1 MKFIH
6 GNVLRAFT
14 PILIAGMFFSVGSGS
29 ALAQESED
37 ELALE
42 EVIVTARKMK
52 ENIQEVPV
60 AITAIGA
67 DLINDMT
74 LRGLADI
81 SKITAG
87 LSFESKWG
95 RSDNRPVIRGQG
107 TINGASGVS
116 YFIDGVYIATSIDD
130 YDINDVERI
139 EIVKGPQS
147 ALYGRNTY
155 AGAINIVTKSP
166 GREMSGRASVLL
178 AEDDEYEISAT
189 LRGPMTENLSGGITG
204 RYYERGG
211 PFTNIWNDSEIGE
224 QESSSV
230 SGVLD
235 YDKGALNVRF
245 RAYLGRSEDGQT
257 PIYATRTADNNC
269 YFDDGPIYAGQGRYF
284 CGTIEAGDINMDWPR
299 QVPDARST
307 SDTLQ
312 TSLSIDY
319 DINDNW
325 IFTSVTGYNE
335 RDEELVTDGDYLP
348 TSFQT
353 SNFTPNGFPFTGF
366 EDGPPYGYG
375 YAPSMIDFT
384 FSNSSDAKDF
394 SQEIRF
400 TFSNDRWSGLF
411 GAYYYDGE
419 NTTRD
424 IRELPPWGQ
433 DDADASFFAEFLRM
447 QGVCAANPT
456 CEFMIPFGTSEI
468 VVPRNVNALDI
479 RNTAL
484 FGMLAFNFSD
494 TWRLTVEGRWQEEKV
509 TQNTIVQNLGE
520 PVSDASN
527 DSATFDSFNPR
538 VTLDWQLTDTNMLY
552 LLYAEGNKPGG
563 FNSVTAIKAGL
574 PTYDEETVESIE
586 FGSKN
591 VFADG
596 QLVANFAAYFNK
608 IDGYQLT
615 QLAQSGSNTTTALVN
630 AGDADVKGLEL
641 EMQYRPIAAEGLTL
655 IFNYAWNDSEFTRGT
670 DQNQGVLD
678 DVADDGLVNCSTGDE
693 FPEDED
699 CTSKFGSIVGHS
711 IPRGAEHQAF
721 FDAEFRRPFGSGN
734 WDWFIGAN
742 YSYEDN
748 KWSQVHNL
756 AGTGSTNLVGARL
769 GFSNEN
775 WLLQLFGRNLTGEDA
790 VPGVLRYAEP
800 YEFKRNF
807 AVSPRRDTYFGL
819 RATYNF

>member
-1 MKFIH
+1 MLFIATAYF
-6 GNVLRAFT
+6 LT
-14 PILIAGMFFSVGSGS
+14 AGATIGF
-29 ALAQESED
+29 AQENDED
-37 ELALE
+37 DLLMEQ
-42 EVIVTARKMK
+42 VTVTARKME

-67 DLINDMT
+67 DLIDDLT

-107 TINGASGVS
+107 TINGDSGVS

-139 EIVKGPQS
+139 EVVKGPQS

-166 GREMSGRASVLL
+166 GDEMSGRASVLV

-211 PFTNIWNDSEIGE
+211 PFTNTFDGSDIGE

-235 YDKGALNVRF
+235 YDKDRLNVRF
-245 RAYLGRSEDGQT
+245 RAYFGETEDGQS
-257 PIYATRTADNNC
+257 PIAATRTDDNNC
-269 YFDDGPIYAGQGRYF
+269 YFDNGSLYGGRGRYF
-284 CGTIEAGDINMDWPR
+284 CGTIEAPPIDVDWPV
-299 QVPDARST
+299 QAPDARST

-312 TSLSIDY
+312 TSLTIDY
-319 DINDNW
+319 EMNDTW
-325 IFTSVTGYNE
+325 SFTSVTGYNE
-335 RDEELVTDGDYLP
+335 RDETLVTDGDYLG
-348 TSFQT
+348 TSFQIA
-353 SNFTPNGFPFTGF
+353 NFTPNGFPFAGF
-366 EDGPPYGYG
+366 EDGPPWGYG
-375 YAPSMIDFT
+375 YAPQAIDFT
-384 FSNSSDAKDF
+384 FANSSEAKDF

-400 TFSNDRWSGLF
+400 TFSGDRWNGLI
-411 GAYYYDGE
+411 GGYYYDGE
-419 NTTRD
+419 NNTRD
-424 IRELPPWGQ
+424 IRELPSWGQ
-433 DDADASFFAEFLRM
+433 GIADANFLVEYLRM
-447 QGVCAANPT
+447 QQVCAANFF
-456 CEFMIPFGTSEI
+456 CEYMIPFGDSTI
-468 VVPRNVNALDI
+468 VVPRNQNNQDI

-484 FGMLAFNFSD
+484 FGMFAFNFAEA
-494 TWRLTVEGRWQEEKV
+494 WRLTLEGRWQEEKV
-509 TQNTIVQNLGE
+509 KQSVVVQNLGE
-520 PVSDASN
+520 PVSETGS

-538 VTLDWQLTDTNMLY
+538 VTLDWQLAGNSMLY

-574 PTYDEETVESIE
+574 PTYDEETIKSIE

-596 QLVANFAAYFNK
+596 QFIANFAVYYNE
-608 IDGYQLT
+608 IEGYQLT
-615 QLAQSGSNTTTALVN
+615 QLAQSGANTTTALVN

-641 EMQYRPIAAEGLTL
+641 EMQYRPIAAEGLILT
-655 IFNYAWNDSEFTRGT
+655 FNYAWNDSEYTKGV
-670 DQNQGVLD
+670 DQNQGVLN
-678 DVADDGLVNCSTGDE
+678 DVADDGLVNCSTGYQ
-693 FPEDED
+693 FPEMSDQACSTTD
-699 CTSKFGSIVGHS
+699 NPPVFGSIVGHS
-711 IPRGAEHQAF
+711 IPRSAERQAF
-721 FDAEFRRPFGSGN
+721 FDAEFRRPFGSGD
-734 WDWFIGAN
+734 WDWFIGGN
-742 YSYEDN
+742 YFYESN

-756 AGTGSTNLVGARL
+756 AGTGSTELVSARF

-775 WLLQLFGRNLTGEDA
+775 WLLQLLGRNLTGEDA

-800 YEFKRNF
+800 YAYTRNF